1 MYRANCI
8 DFSDAD
14 IPTKFSILRPLTR
27 SSMLKKN
34 LDYYVYMPIIPINT
48 CSNVSEIHLK

>member
-27 SSMLKKN
+27 SSILKKKFR
-34 LDYYVYMPIIPINT
+34 LLRLYAYYTY
-48 CSNVSEIHLK
+48 